1 MRFGPESLLEPR
13 EARLDEPGDRRRL
26 AGKRGCRAR
35 AACGAPTRLRGS
47 GVHDRRSGGLLAAL
61 ALAPAGRRTP
71 WERMLAVAGGWMT
84 GWLAAGFYVWADALF
99 RIVNECVSTFRTS
112 SWPCRCRFSRPTQRP
127 AALQAER

>member
-1 MRFGPESLLEPR
+1 MSLVIGAGWPVSVVVGLALPV
-13 EARLDEPGDRRRL
+13 ARRL
-26 AGKRGCRAR
+26 GYE
-35 AACGAPTRLRGS
+35 
-47 GVHDRRSGGLLAAL
+47 GVAFMTVGVAGLLAAL

-71 WERMLAVAGGWMT
+71 WERMLAVAGGWTT

-112 SWPCRCRFSRPTQRP
+112 SWPCRCRFSRPAQRP